1 MKKLIQFVLEN
12 RFLMVLI
19 GVIIL
24 GAGIYSYQNLPL
36 DALPEITP
44 PVVRIYTT
52 TEGLAPE
59 EVEQLITYPVEVAM
73 TGLPDVAEIRSISTF
88 GLSIVNVFF
97 DDGTDI
103 YFARQL
109 VN

>member
-44 PVVRIYTT
+44 RW
-52 TEGLAPE
+52 
-59 EVEQLITYPVEVAM
+59 
-73 TGLPDVAEIRSISTF
+73 
-88 GLSIVNVFF
+88 
-97 DDGTDI
+97 
-103 YFARQL
+103 
-109 VN
+109 